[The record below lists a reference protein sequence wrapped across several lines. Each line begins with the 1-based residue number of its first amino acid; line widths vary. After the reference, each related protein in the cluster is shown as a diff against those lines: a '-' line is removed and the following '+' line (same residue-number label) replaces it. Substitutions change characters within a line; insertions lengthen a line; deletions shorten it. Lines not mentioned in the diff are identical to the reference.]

1 MWDKIGLGCALLGW
15 GGKWMNLRML
25 EEGERHGPSGGNVAI
40 HWVFQRKHPCP

>member
-40 HWVFQRKHPCP
+40 H